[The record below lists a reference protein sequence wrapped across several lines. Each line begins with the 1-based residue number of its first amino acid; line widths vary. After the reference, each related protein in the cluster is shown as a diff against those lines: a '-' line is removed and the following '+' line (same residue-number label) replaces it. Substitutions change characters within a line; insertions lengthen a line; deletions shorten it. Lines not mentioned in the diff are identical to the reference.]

1 MTIEKLLNARKTPI
15 EYTNCQLEA
24 LNKVNIFLNSPE
36 HFFLL
41 AGYSGCGKTTIAE
54 NIATATKAALLAPTN
69 AAVNRLK
76 EKINNTALNYSTI
89 HSALFSPA
97 EKKNTFF
104 VDKRFKKNG
113 TYIIDECSMIDSYVL
128 KIIIKQAQELKCKI
142 IFMGDSF
149 QLEPVGENPFI
160 FTWEK
165 SNSYLFLEKN
175 RCELKEVKRYDGSLL
190 KIATEIRV
198 NKKAIFNNPAVSD
211 LTVVKKFSKNLAKDI
226 NNKSNYV
233 VITSTNRKR
242 VEYNEKI
249 RAYNFR
255 DIEINDYAQDGDK
268 LVSVSN
274 SRDYANG
281 EIFILNKGLLL
292 HEFEIFVEQKNESF
306 KTYTALL
313 YLHEQQLTILIP
325 NLVES
330 SMHGTQIFN
339 SIEDN
344 PESISKEAK
353 NLIIVEKTLTDGE
366 VVQYYKKAVNIAT
379 YGYAISCHKAQ
390 GQEWDNVYIDAHW
403 LMPVW
408 DDAKWFYTAITRA
421 KCKVEVTQNKYL
433 KIN

>member
-1 MTIEKLLNARKTPI
+1 MTIEKLLNARKTQI
-15 EYTNCQLEA
+15 EYTNCQLNA
-24 LNKVNIFLNSPE
+24 LNQVNEFLNSE
-36 HFFLL
+36 ENFFLL

-54 NIATATKAALLAPTN
+54 NIATATYASLFAPTN

-76 EKINNTALNYSTI
+76 DKINNPSLIYKTI
-89 HSALFSPA
+89 HSALAISH
-97 EKKNTFF
+97 FF
-104 VDKRFKKNG
+104 TSDEPKGLVKNG
-113 TYIIDECSMIDSYVL
+113 ICIIDECSMIDTYVL
-128 KIIIKQAQELKCKI
+128 KIIIKEALSKECKI

-160 FTWEK
+160 FKWEK
-165 SNSYLFLEKN
+165 SNPDIFLKEN
-175 RCELKEVKRYDGSLL
+175 RCQLKEVKRYDGSLL

-249 RAYNFR
+249 RAYSFR
-255 DIEINDYAQDGDK
+255 DREINHYAQDGDK

-274 SRDYANG
+274 SKNYANG
-281 EIFILNKGLLL
+281 EIFILNKARLL
-292 HEFEIFVEQKNESF
+292 HEFEIFVDQKDGSMQA
-306 KTYTALL
+306 YIALL
-313 YLHEQQLTILIP
+313 YSHNDQFTILIP
-325 NLVES
+325 QLIES
-330 SMHGTQIFN
+330 SFHGSQIIDSF
-339 SIEDN
+339 SSN
-344 PESISKEAK
+344 PQSISYATQK
-353 NLIIVEKTLTDGE
+353 IIMSAVKSHGIKF
-366 VVQYYKKAVNIAT
+366 YYFKREINIAT